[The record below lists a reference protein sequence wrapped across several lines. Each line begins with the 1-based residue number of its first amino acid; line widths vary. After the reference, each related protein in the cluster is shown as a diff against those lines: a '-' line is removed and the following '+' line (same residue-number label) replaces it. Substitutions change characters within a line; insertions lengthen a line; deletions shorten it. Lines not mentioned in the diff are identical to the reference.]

1 MNRKDQLLDEFI
13 SASLHLDEVVQT
25 HAGQVRLSPFVYKA
39 ISSAR
44 KVLPLLEDHEVRN
57 RVVTL
62 LHDIYT
68 ELRKDIKH
76 RGTEVNGQKHPALD
90 PSLQAYRI
98 IIS

>member
-1 MNRKDQLLDEFI
+1 MNREVQLLDEFI
-13 SASLHLDEVVQT
+13 NASLHINEVVES
-25 HAGQVRLSPFVYKA
+25 HAGQVCLSPFVYKA

-44 KVLPLLEDHEVRN
+44 KVLPLLKDQEVRN
-57 RVVTL
+57 HVITL

-68 ELRKDIKH
+68 ELRKDIKQ
-76 RGTEVNGQKHPALD
+76 RGTEVNGKKHPALD